1 MKADLHIERHFYW
14 VGDGEPLPN
23 ELCLKG
29 LALPFE
35 VYYDKHLIG
44 RCRGWPELDTPKLS
58 DPLAPAPE
66 FGQTILRVELDLDR
80 LVNARDAFALLQR
93 AWWAMRS
100 CDEPDGDL
108 VRTSIAER
116 FPEVR
121 KDLVRTSIAERFP
134 GEGSP

>member
-14 VGDGEPLPN
+14 VGDGEPLPD

-35 VYYDKHLIG
+35 VYYDQHLIG

-66 FGQTILRVELDLDR
+66 LGKTILRVELHLDR
-80 LVNARDAFALLQR
+80 LSEAQLAEDQTDALALLWK
-93 AWWAMRS
+93 AWWALRS
-100 CDEPDGDL
+100 CDEPDGDV
-108 VRTSIAER
+108 VRAAISER
-116 FPEVR
+116 FPT
-121 KDLVRTSIAERFP
+121 LVP
-134 GEGSP
+134 K